1 VVVDVLA
8 VCPDDVIFAGVEI
21 RLVRGGRSTVGG
33 WVADD
38 LPVLLLTTTGRRS
51 GKPHT
56 TPLLFHRRAVGPL
69 LLTRPTAYPPA
80 RKNSTKPNSASASV
94 NAMPKNIVVRTMPAA
109 SGCRAIAVIAFPMTY
124 PIPMAG
130 PIAASP

>member
-1 VVVDVLA
+1 MTTTDGPATDDSESGVDLEGVVRKVVDDNVYMVL
-8 VCPDDVIFAGVEI
+8 GT
-21 RLVRGGRSTVGG
+21 R
-33 WVADD
+33 W
-38 LPVLLLTTTGRRS
+38 RR
-51 GKPHT
+51 
-56 TPLLFHRRAVGPL
+56 VV
-69 LLTRPTAYPPA
+69 AYPPA